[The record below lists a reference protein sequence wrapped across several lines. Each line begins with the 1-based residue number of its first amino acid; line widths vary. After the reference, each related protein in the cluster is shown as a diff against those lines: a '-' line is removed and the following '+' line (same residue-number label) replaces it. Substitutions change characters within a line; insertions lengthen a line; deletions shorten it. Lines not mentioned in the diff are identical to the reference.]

1 MQTPRTLLLVGLVA
15 ATVGCNRD
23 YLRRDQARGSTPS
36 PLARDFARGPMAAP
50 MPPMPPPLPKPPAE
64 PPVAPPRSDAVTG
77 LVPAIPGSIGTT
89 LDPSHIQHAEGEQF
103 ISTAEDRKRLLERI
117 RERREEKREEKRDEK
132 PKTELPSPFTPKD
145 KDKETPKPTGAGSAA
160 ADVAVVKK
168 LLDEFKKR
176 FSSLT
181 DFEARLIK
189 REVING
195 KEMPQDEILYRY
207 RVKPQSVYMKT
218 LSDAG
223 QGREVLYIAGQKSM
237 TVITGKGDNVLV
249 GAGYKTELDP
259 DSKMATAKSRH
270 KIYDAGFT
278 RSEKG
283 LARAIEAAEKGN
295 PVVMKALGPV
305 KRKEYDYPLEGV
317 ALELKPGQDPT
328 LPKGG
333 RREIYFDP
341 KIDSPSFMLP
351 VVATA
356 TEPDGREVEYY
367 YFDKFKVPANF
378 DWNPDNLGRKK

>member
-1 MQTPRTLLLVGLVA
+1 MKTPRTLLLIGLLV

-23 YLRRDQARGSTPS
+23 YLRREHARGSTPS
-36 PLARDFARGPMAAP
+36 PLAREFARGPMAAP

-64 PPVAPPRSDAVTG
+64 PPVAPPRPDAVTG
-77 LVPAIPGSIGTT
+77 LVPSLPDSGIA
-89 LDPSHIQHAEGEQF
+89 LAEGEHF
-103 ISTAEDRKRLLERI
+103 ISATEDRKRLLERL
-117 RERREEKREEKRDEK
+117 RDRRDEKRDTK

-145 KDKETPKPTGAGSAA
+145 QEKEPLKPMGTGSAP
-160 ADVAVVKK
+160 ADVAAVKA
-168 LLDEFKKR
+168 LLDGFKKR
-176 FSSLT
+176 FAQLD

-189 REVING
+189 REVVNG
-195 KEMPQDEILYRY
+195 KETSQDEILYRY

-218 LSDAG
+218 LSENG
-223 QGREVLYIAGQKSM
+223 HGREVLYIAGQKNM
-237 TVITGKGDNVLV
+237 TVVTGKGDNPIV
-249 GAGYKTELDP
+249 GVGYKTDLDP

-283 LARAIEAAEKGN
+283 LTRAIEAAEKGN
-295 PVVMKALGPV
+295 PIVMKALGPV

-328 LPKGG
+328 MPKGG
-333 RREIYFDP
+333 RREIYFDT
-341 KIDSPSFMLP
+341 KVDSPSYMLP

-356 TEPDGREVEYY
+356 HEPDGREVEYY

-378 DWNPDNLGRKK
+378 DWNPDHLGRKK